1 MKLPPNQAAVELSKG
16 SGLAE
21 VHFSYLLDRE
31 FREQRKCA
39 CSCSAGFSC
48 APRCE
53 LRPPHD
59 VALRPL
65 RHAAGTS
72 FCRLTELFRWS
83 FCTTLATKLVH
94 F

>member
-31 FREQRKCA
+31 FREQRERA

-53 LRPPHD
+53 LRLPHN
-59 VALRPL
+59 VALGSL
-65 RHAAGTS
+65 RHGAGTS
-72 FCRLTELFRWS
+72 FCRLTAL
-83 FCTTLATKLVH
+83 LA
-94 F
+94 